1 MAETGFL
8 DLCDLARAAAAR
20 GDLETARI
28 RFEEATALKEDSLD
42 VRYGLATICFMLG
55 DTEAA
60 RQHFEHCQRLDP
72 MHAGAAIN
80 LGAIANMNG
89 DYDEAVKQLRRGI
102 SLDPKRGEAYY
113 NLGIAYRKLGR
124 NELAIQ
130 AYREAHHHNPRMV
143 EAVYNLANTY
153 YEMERFEQAAMFYRK
168 ALDINPN
175 FRKAQDGLLRVERKM
190 RPKPSHYDDDDEED
204 QSWTDPF
211 MGDNRLDRT
220 VSPDHDFDSLARA
233 HASTSDAK
241 RDTDE
246 WIKSTQQLHDAVREL
261 AIAIST
267 SSGEV
272 YDLSTRVRENLRRF
286 RMLRQ
291 RLEEKRE
298 AIVRVRD
305 YMVERG

>member
-20 GDLETARI
+20 GDLDTARA
-28 RFEEATALKEDSLD
+28 RFEEATSVKPDSID

-55 DTEAA
+55 DAA
-60 RQHFEHCQRLDP
+60 SAREHFDMVQRLDP
-72 MHAGAAIN
+72 THAGAAIN

-89 DYDEAVKQLRRGI
+89 DFDEAVKQLRRGI
-102 SLDPKRGEAYY
+102 SIDPKRGEAYY

-153 YEMERFEQAAMFYRK
+153 YEMERYEQAAMFYRK

-175 FRKAQDGLLRVERKM
+175 FRKAQDGLLRVERQM
-190 RPKPSHYDDDDEED
+190 RPKPSHGYDDDDED
-204 QSWTDPF
+204 RMWSDPF
-211 MGDNRLDRT
+211 MGDTRLDRPL
-220 VSPDHDFDSLARA
+220 SPDHDFDSLARA
-233 HASTSDAK
+233 HSATTEAK

-246 WIKSTQQLHDAVREL
+246 WIKSTQVLHDAVRDL
-261 AIAIST
+261 SIAIST
-267 SSGEV
+267 GGAEV
-272 YDLSTRVRENLRRF
+272 YDCSVKVRESLRRF
-286 RMLRQ
+286 RTLRQ
-291 RLEEKRE
+291 KLDEKRE
-298 AIVRVRD
+298 SIVRVRD
-305 YMVERG
+305 AIVERG

>member
-20 GDLETARI
+20 GDLDTARA
-28 RFEEATALKEDSLD
+28 RFEEATALKPDSLD

-55 DTEAA
+55 DAQAA
-60 RQHFEHCQRLDP
+60 KDHFEGCQKLDP
-72 MHAGAAIN
+72 MHPGAAIN

-153 YEMERFEQAAMFYRK
+153 YEMERYEQSAMFYRK

-190 RPKPSHYDDDDEED
+190 RPKPSHYDDADAED
-204 QSWTDPF
+204 QSWSDPF
-211 MGDNRLDRT
+211 TGDSRLDRT

-246 WIKSTQQLHDAVREL
+246 WIKSTQILHDAVRDL

-272 YDLSTRVRENLRRF
+272 YDCSTRVRDSLRRF
-286 RMLRQ
+286 RALRQ
-291 RLEEKRE
+291 RLDEKRE
-298 AIVRVRD
+298 AVARVRD
-305 YMVERG
+305 FMVERG

>member
-20 GDLETARI
+20 GDLETARA
-28 RFEEATALKEDSLD
+28 RFDEAVALKPDSLD

-55 DTEAA
+55 DVEAA
-60 RQHFEHCQRLDP
+60 KEHFLFCQQLDP
-72 MHAGAAIN
+72 MHPGAAIN
-80 LGAIANMNG
+80 LGAIANMAG

-153 YEMERFEQAAMFYRK
+153 LEMERFEQAAMFYRK

-190 RPKPSHYDDDDEED
+190 RPKPSHYEDEEAED

-211 MGDNRLDRT
+211 MGDSRLDRT
-220 VSPDHDFDSLARA
+220 MSPDHDFDTLARA
-233 HASTSDAK
+233 HAATSDAK
-241 RDTDE
+241 KSTDE
-246 WIKSTQQLHDAVREL
+246 WIKSTQLLHDAVREL

-267 SSGEV
+267 DSGEV
-272 YDLSTRVRENLRRF
+272 YDISTRVRDNLRRF
-286 RMLRQ
+286 RALRQ
-291 RLEEKRE
+291 RLEERRE
-298 AIVRVRD
+298 SIAKVRD
-305 YMVERG
+305 FMVERG

>member
-20 GDLETARI
+20 GDLDTARA
-28 RFEEATALKEDSLD
+28 RFEEATALRPDSVD

-55 DTEAA
+55 DATAA
-60 RQHFEHCQRLDP
+60 REHFDMVQRYDP
-72 MHAGAAIN
+72 THAGAAIN

-89 DYDEAVKQLRRGI
+89 DFDEAVRQLRKGI

-153 YEMERFEQAAMFYRK
+153 YEMERYEQAAMFYRK

-175 FRKAQDGLLRVERKM
+175 FRKAQEGLLRVERKM
-190 RPKPSHYDDDDEED
+190 RPKSASSYDDDDED
-204 QSWTDPF
+204 RSWSDPF
-211 MGDNRLDRT
+211 MGDTRLDRPL
-220 VSPDHDFDSLARA
+220 SPDHDFDSLARA
-233 HASTSDAK
+233 HSATTEAK
-241 RDTDE
+241 RDTE
-246 WIKSTQQLHDAVREL
+246 HWIKSTQALHDAVRDL
-261 AIAIST
+261 AIAISSDGT
-267 SSGEV
+267 EV
-272 YDLSTRVRENLRRF
+272 YDCSTRVRDH
-286 RMLRQ
+286 LRQ
-291 RLEEKRE
+291 FRALRHKLDERRE
-298 AIVRVRD
+298 AVVRVRD
-305 YMVERG
+305 AMVERG

>member
-20 GDLETARI
+20 GDLETARV

-60 RQHFEHCQRLDP
+60 REQFELCQRLDP

-80 LGAIANMNG
+80 LGAIANMNA

-143 EAVYNLANTY
+143 EAVFNLANTY
-153 YEMERFEQAAMFYRK
+153 FEMERFEQAAMFYRK

-190 RPKPSHYDDDDEED
+190 RPKPSHNDEEEED
-204 QSWTDPF
+204 ASWTDPF

-233 HASTSDAK
+233 HASTSEAK

-246 WIKSTQQLHDAVREL
+246 WIKSTQQLHDAVRDL

-267 SSGEV
+267 NSG
-272 YDLSTRVRENLRRF
+272 DKFDCSARVRETLRRF
-286 RMLRQ
+286 RNLRQ
-291 RLEEKRE
+291 RVDERRE
-298 AIVRVRD
+298 AIARVRD
-305 YMVERG
+305 SMVERG